1 MRVKVFKNQSNL
13 VSWRIIMVGKIC
25 GTGSYVPPHIMDNDD
40 LSRIVDTN
48 DAWIRE
54 RTGIARRHIIEDE
67 TTSYMA
73 GRAALRAVE
82 QSGIDP
88 KEIEL
93 ILVATSSSETVFP
106 CAACEVQKMIGAV
119 NAAGFDMNAACT
131 GFVLAFNT
139 AQAYISAGLYR
150 TILVIGADSMSNMV
164 DWTDRGTC
172 ILFGDGAGAAI
183 LQAEEG
189 EPCIMAAHSDGIK
202 GPALTGLSRHRKG
215 REPGEED
222 KESYIHMDGQ
232 GVFKFAVRKVPEIV
246 EEVLEKAGMEI
257 DDIDYFILH
266 QANRRIIEAVAK
278 RLHTDISRFPMNL
291 EEYANTSAA
300 TVPILLDEMNRNN
313 KFSKGQKLILSGFGA
328 GLTWAACLFE
338 W

>member
-1 MRVKVFKNQSNL
+1 M
-13 VSWRIIMVGKIC
+13 IGKIC

-73 GRAALRAVE
+73 GQAALRAVE

-189 EPCIMAAHSDGIK
+189 EPFIMAAHSDGIK

>member
-1 MRVKVFKNQSNL
+1 
-13 VSWRIIMVGKIC
+13 MVGKIC

-54 RTGIARRHIIEDE
+54 RTGIARRHIIEEE

-73 GRAALRAVE
+73 GQAAQQAVE

-106 CAACEVQKMIGAV
+106 CAACEVQRMIGAV

-164 DWTDRGTC
+164 DWTDRSTC
-172 ILFGDGAGAAI
+172 ILFGDGAGAVI

-189 EPCIMAAHSDGIK
+189 APCVMAAHSDGVK
-202 GPALTGLSRHRKG
+202 GPALTALSRHRKG
-215 REPGEED
+215 REPGQED

-246 EEVLEKAGMEI
+246 EEVLEKASMELK
-257 DDIDYFILH
+257 DIDYFILH

-278 RLHTDISRFPMNL
+278 RLQTDISRFPMNL

-300 TVPILLDEMNRNN
+300 TVPILLDEMNR
-313 KFSKGQKLILSGFGA
+313 KDELTKGQKLLLAGFGA
-328 GLTWAACLFE
+328 GLTWAACIFE